1 MLLPE
6 GNQLVRP
13 HSSTFV
19 LAAAAWASAFAV
31 SPLALAHD
39 EPFVIGRSSDS
50 PSRLVFDGPA
60 DILDGSECIELL
72 PGDGVFEGMWVHDE
86 PSFATLLEDHPDF
99 LQLLPGHTLSLRL
112 VAADAPLRFFE
123 PAGFTPILTTAGSTF
138 TFPTDP
144 EGDFE
149 IHLLGAATE
158 SGMHAATFQFTD
170 LSGTHLDS
178 EPFTICFQ
186 TVPTPTSVILP
197 AFAALAAIR
206 RRRS

>member
-1 MLLPE
+1 
-6 GNQLVRP
+6 VRP

-19 LAAAAWASAFAV
+19 FAAAASVSALFV
-31 SPLALAHD
+31 STHARAHD
-39 EPFVIGRSSDS
+39 EPFVIGRTSAS
-50 PSRLVFDGPA
+50 PARLAFDGPA

-72 PGDGVFEGMWVHDE
+72 PGDGAFAGMWVHDE
-86 PSFATLLEDHPDF
+86 PSFATLLVDRPDIDF
-99 LQLLPGHTLSLRL
+99 LRLLPGHSLALRL

-123 PAGFTPILTTAGSTF
+123 PAGFTPILTGPGSTF

-144 EGDFE
+144 EGNFE
-149 IHLLGAATE
+149 IHLLGGSAE
-158 SGMHAATFQFTD
+158 PGMHAATFQFTD

-178 EPFTICFQ
+178 DQFTICFQ

-197 AFAALAAIR
+197 AFAALAAFR